1 LKKVKEGK
9 ERGEKN
15 KKKRE
20 REEKT
25 ERNGDQK
32 ISSNLF
38 LESNSIVTLRYLLRM
53 MCLCL

>member
-1 LKKVKEGK
+1 MIDSTCLKKVKKGK
-9 ERGEKN
+9 ERGEKI

-38 LESNSIVTLRYLLRM
+38 LESLPTQQTPL
-53 MCLCL
+53 